1 MNSYLLRN
9 LSGITSASIEKYLLF
24 TGWVRDDTFNSTR
37 MWVFKSKSDPEFKIA
52 VPASEKATDFYPQ
65 VYNLIQ
71 TLSVV
76 DGKTEQEI
84 IDSLKS
90 AYTDRL
96 QFRIITEESQGG
108 KLPLDYAARCLE
120 GLKDLVLYA
129 ACAEENAKPICART
143 YNSAKRALE
152 KFQFGQTQI
161 GSFIINIDVQ
171 VADEENEQL
180 YLIDAGAPPDEPP
193 EHKIIKRIGTAIT
206 QVDGVA
212 NRQIS
217 ITQLSI
223 ILISLI
229 TLGFSEVLTSDFP
242 RSRLR
247 FFRTLDFGFSEVWI
261 SAARRLRFRCILA
274 WFVLYTHEAEN
285 IDFRRSAQPLL
296 DPPYEAHAFGAVQL
310 RKQLDRLIRLAAE
323 LFARL
328 LQRKVDIHM
337 AIIVHPAVSHGQAHA
352 VQHEAVQ
359 QLRVGGEPSKV
370 RLGDQELGDAEKGVL
385 LGVHAEMVRKDRL
398 RHI

>member
-180 YLIDAGAPPDEPP
+180 
-193 EHKIIKRIGTAIT
+193 
-206 QVDGVA
+206 
-212 NRQIS
+212 
-217 ITQLSI
+217 
-223 ILISLI
+223 
-229 TLGFSEVLTSDFP
+229 
-242 RSRLR
+242 
-247 FFRTLDFGFSEVWI
+247 
-261 SAARRLRFRCILA
+261 
-274 WFVLYTHEAEN
+274 
-285 IDFRRSAQPLL
+285 
-296 DPPYEAHAFGAVQL
+296 
-310 RKQLDRLIRLAAE
+310 
-323 LFARL
+323 
-328 LQRKVDIHM
+328 
-337 AIIVHPAVSHGQAHA
+337 
-352 VQHEAVQ
+352 
-359 QLRVGGEPSKV
+359 
-370 RLGDQELGDAEKGVL
+370 
-385 LGVHAEMVRKDRL
+385 
-398 RHI
+398 

>member
-212 NRQIS
+212 NRQIKIGDLIENAYRRICVMLYQNSNLKILKMLQLKHPS
-217 ITQLSI
+217 IMQKRLHRPFLHRKFLLWI
-223 ILISLI
+223 IPISC
-229 TLGFSEVLTSDFP
+229 SSMKYQ
-242 RSRLR
+242 
-247 FFRTLDFGFSEVWI
+247 
-261 SAARRLRFRCILA
+261 SATR
-274 WFVLYTHEAEN
+274 
-285 IDFRRSAQPLL
+285 
-296 DPPYEAHAFGAVQL
+296 
-310 RKQLDRLIRLAAE
+310 
-323 LFARL
+323 
-328 LQRKVDIHM
+328 
-337 AIIVHPAVSHGQAHA
+337 IVH
-352 VQHEAVQ
+352 
-359 QLRVGGEPSKV
+359 
-370 RLGDQELGDAEKGVL
+370 
-385 LGVHAEMVRKDRL
+385 
-398 RHI
+398 

>member
-212 NRQIS
+212 NRQTYDSHHPNIS
-217 ITQLSI
+217 PV
-223 ILISLI
+223 IS
-229 TLGFSEVLTSDFP
+229 GYKQPSK
-242 RSRLR
+242 
-247 FFRTLDFGFSEVWI
+247 
-261 SAARRLRFRCILA
+261 
-274 WFVLYTHEAEN
+274 
-285 IDFRRSAQPLL
+285 SAQSIEITGFIEKSKPPEIIFFYTLLPLT
-296 DPPYEAHAFGAVQL
+296 A
-310 RKQLDRLIRLAAE
+310 
-323 LFARL
+323 
-328 LQRKVDIHM
+328 
-337 AIIVHPAVSHGQAHA
+337 
-352 VQHEAVQ
+352 
-359 QLRVGGEPSKV
+359 
-370 RLGDQELGDAEKGVL
+370 
-385 LGVHAEMVRKDRL
+385 
-398 RHI
+398 

>member
-212 NRQIS
+212 NRQIK
-217 ITQLSI
+217 IGDLILS
-223 ILISLI
+223 
-229 TLGFSEVLTSDFP
+229 E
-242 RSRLR
+242 SRLAR
-247 FFRTLDFGFSEVWI
+247 PPILSVCI
-261 SAARRLRFRCILA
+261 SARPPRRRWRTKSSVC
-274 WFVLYTHEAEN
+274 
-285 IDFRRSAQPLL
+285 S
-296 DPPYEAHAFGAVQL
+296 
-310 RKQLDRLIRLAAE
+310 
-323 LFARL
+323 
-328 LQRKVDIHM
+328 
-337 AIIVHPAVSHGQAHA
+337 
-352 VQHEAVQ
+352 
-359 QLRVGGEPSKV
+359 
-370 RLGDQELGDAEKGVL
+370 
-385 LGVHAEMVRKDRL
+385 VRKSSKCDFFVNLMKKSLTFRL
-398 RHI
+398 W

>member
-193 EHKIIKRIGTAIT
+193 EHKIVLLQTLQLVRVQAAIAVGMDGRLIEIVCTAPLERHKLLDGFKVNVEHIAAQRHFSDIGAHVADARLGHALPNDLQLVRPYPHI
-206 QVDGVA
+206 DGDA
-212 NRQIS
+212 ADALFRQRS
-217 ITQLSI
+217 S
-223 ILISLI
+223 
-229 TLGFSEVLTSDFP
+229 

-247 FFRTLDFGFSEVWI
+247 RLGGCSRTLSSGLS
-261 SAARRLRFRCILA
+261 SGGG
-274 WFVLYTHEAEN
+274 T
-285 IDFRRSAQPLL
+285 
-296 DPPYEAHAFGAVQL
+296 G
-310 RKQLDRLIRLAAE
+310 
-323 LFARL
+323 RL
-328 LQRKVDIHM
+328 LM
-337 AIIVHPAVSHGQAHA
+337 M
-352 VQHEAVQ
+352 
-359 QLRVGGEPSKV
+359 PS
-370 RLGDQELGDAEKGVL
+370 
-385 LGVHAEMVRKDRL
+385 
-398 RHI
+398 I

>member
-212 NRQIS
+212 NRQIQVCKS
-217 ITQLSI
+217 FFSKVLKFLAFQGVWIFLCSQFPLFFPLSGKNKGK
-223 ILISLI
+223 SYC
-229 TLGFSEVLTSDFP
+229 TLSSSFAA
-242 RSRLR
+242 SRLAS
-247 FFRTLDFGFSEVWI
+247 L
-261 SAARRLRFRCILA
+261 LA
-274 WFVLYTHEAEN
+274 CA
-285 IDFRRSAQPLL
+285 
-296 DPPYEAHAFGAVQL
+296 
-310 RKQLDRLIRLAAE
+310 
-323 LFARL
+323 
-328 LQRKVDIHM
+328 
-337 AIIVHPAVSHGQAHA
+337 
-352 VQHEAVQ
+352 
-359 QLRVGGEPSKV
+359 
-370 RLGDQELGDAEKGVL
+370 
-385 LGVHAEMVRKDRL
+385 
-398 RHI
+398 